1 MLLVFS
7 ILKQIYLFFHGTDFN
22 GLMSFIDLTLLQ
34 IIYFYYV
41 LSNLIKPWSKQTK
54 NFCLIQTAQ
63 MIILTLCY
71 VNTSLILAPLRSL
84 QRLLYLKLIPLR
96 D

>member
-7 ILKQIYLFFHGTDFN
+7 IFKQIYLFFHGTDFN

-63 MIILTLCY
+63 MIILSY

>member
-7 ILKQIYLFFHGTDFN
+7 ILKQIYLFFHGTDFD

-63 MIILTLCY
+63 MIILSY